1 MHTGEEGH
9 TPYYPSKDFKKFGHK
24 NSIGHEKE
32 DPLDF
37 LTTQSNPLPPSKE
50 FENVCAYLIQ
60 NHTITN

>member
-9 TPYYPSKDFKKFGHK
+9 TPYYPSKDFKKFGQ

-37 LTTQSNPLPPSKE
+37 LTTQSNPLPPLKR
-50 FENVCAYLIQ
+50 I
-60 NHTITN
+60 

>member
-32 DPLDF
+32 AP
-37 LTTQSNPLPPSKE
+37 
-50 FENVCAYLIQ
+50 
-60 NHTITN
+60 